1 MSDPHARIVVTKG
14 NEMKITKATL
24 RSIVKNA
31 RCSDCGTANPDAM
44 AIVNET
50 IICANCHMAKAFA

>member
-1 MSDPHARIVVTKG
+1 
-14 NEMKITKATL
+14 MKITKATL